1 VEGVLRTTEEQ
12 VAQRVAEEAAARAA
26 AEAAARKAAEAEAAY
41 WGASYSGGEEE
52 WGEEEEYEE
61 EYEYASYK
69 QQREAEQG
77 ESFGPGFV
85 TEVDYNG
92 ESHTEDA
99 VRRPF
104 EDEESGSEYH
114 TPGERCG
121 SGTAAMRDT
130 EGTYILDVRQE
141 PCRKHRPGWYR
152 NRHHKQEPE
161 ARPEPAPA
169 VCADGQHP
177 SVDVEGNF
185 YCASDGDQEA
195 EEWKPDKVPGEEED
209 GGEEGE

>member
-1 VEGVLRTTEEQ
+1 M
-12 VAQRVAEEAAARAA
+12 
-26 AEAAARKAAEAEAAY
+26 
-41 WGASYSGGEEE
+41 
-52 WGEEEEYEE
+52 
-61 EYEYASYK
+61 
-69 QQREAEQG
+69 
-77 ESFGPGFV
+77 
-85 TEVDYNG
+85 TEVDYSG
-92 ESHTEDA
+92 ESHAEDA
-99 VRRPF
+99 VRLPF
-104 EDEESGSEYH
+104 EDEESGGEYH

-121 SGTAAMRDT
+121 SGAEGARDAK
-130 EGTYILDVRQE
+130 GAHILDVRQE

-195 EEWKPDKVPGEEED
+195 EPWKPDETPEEED
-209 GGEEGE
+209 GE